1 MVNMSE
7 VDFQKRRKSL
17 LFISSSGQIGGGPR
31 HILLLVK
38 ELKDFFK
45 VYVACPENTP
55 FYEILKDIKHVQ
67 LIGIKERAININDL
81 LNLRFRLK
89 KYSID
94 IVHSHGKGAG
104 VIGRTLA
111 LVSNVSLVH
120 TFHGIHIKCHS
131 LITRAIY
138 IFYEN
143 LTGWIDKHKIFVSK
157 GEFEEARSNHVIHSS
172 CKYSII
178 YNAVANIGIEQ
189 EKKIDIRSK
198 YKINRNIVIVTSLC
212 RLETQKNI
220 FEILE
225 ISKLCRENIFL
236 ILGTGSLRR
245 DLKRKLF
252 EENITN
258 VIMPGNVNNPIQHLR
273 ESDIFLSTSLYE
285 GHPISVLE
293 AMSVGLPIIVSD
305 VTGNSETIINGESG
319 YLYEIGNTLAASNHI
334 HRLTNNCNLRKLLGE
349 NAKGRQKE
357 LFSISRMIKEYMKIY
372 SNLA

>member
-1 MVNMSE
+1 MNE

-120 TFHGIHIKCHS
+120 TFHGIHIKCHP

-138 IFYEN
+138 ILYEN
-143 LTGWIDKHKIFVSK
+143 LTGWVDKHKIFVSK
-157 GEFEEARSNHVIHSS
+157 GELEEARSNNVIHSS

-178 YNAVANIGIEQ
+178 YNAVDNIGIEQ
-189 EKKIDIRSK
+189 EKKSDIRSK
-198 YKINRNIVIVTSLC
+198 YNISQNIVIVTSLC
-212 RLETQKNI
+212 RLEAQKNI

-236 ILGTGSLRR
+236 ILGTGSLKR

-258 VIMPGNVNNPIQHLR
+258 IIMPGNVNNPIQHLR

-319 YLYEIGNTLAASNHI
+319 YLYELGNTLAASNHI
-334 HRLTNNCNLRKLLGE
+334 HRLSNNCNLRKSLGE

-357 LFSISRMIKEYMKIY
+357 LFSISRMMKEYMKIY
-372 SNLA
+372 SNLS